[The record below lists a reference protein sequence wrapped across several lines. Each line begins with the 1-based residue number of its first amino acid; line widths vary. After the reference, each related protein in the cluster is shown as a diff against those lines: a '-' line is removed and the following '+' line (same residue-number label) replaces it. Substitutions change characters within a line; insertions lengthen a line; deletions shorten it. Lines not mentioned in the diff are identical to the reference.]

1 MSIVNGIIQ
10 APVSIA
16 DVKTVLGETSN
27 DLATLCRSDKINMW
41 AKFKPIE
48 LNKPFTSDE
57 FDFENRKWR
66 DNATWFKGANFEED
80 GICGMKVAHSSSL
93 QSLTDLYDKGKADW
107 EHVKVGTT
115 FACPYRL
122 SDFIG
127 YKHAATAP
135 FKAPTITSKTHE
147 SGSVVAV
154 MMMKNAGLEYE
165 LTMKDLGV
173 LSEAYF
179 GLALKN
185 NAGQIA
191 YFKTSETPL
200 KDGGSLVEIGN
211 GNLAVGNYKAYIF
224 LCSSALAFNTPPVQ
238 AKYFSIIDFQPTAVS
253 IIYNE
258 QQIKEYFTITAREAI
273 KGSIV
278 VEVKIKDSY
287 KRTSNNK
294 DLDIILRFTSS
305 KLGSQM
311 QAGEQA
317 YTFANLE
324 AGKEYTHIFDD
335 LKEGQHYKIE
345 YTFMGIT
352 QEIYVLQIN

>member
-1 MSIVNGIIQ
+1 M
-10 APVSIA
+10 
-16 DVKTVLGETSN
+16 
-27 DLATLCRSDKINMW
+27 
-41 AKFKPIE
+41 
-48 LNKPFTSDE
+48 
-57 FDFENRKWR
+57 
-66 DNATWFKGANFEED
+66 
-80 GICGMKVAHSSSL
+80 
-93 QSLTDLYDKGKADW
+93 
-107 EHVKVGTT
+107 
-115 FACPYRL
+115 
-122 SDFIG
+122 
-127 YKHAATAP
+127 
-135 FKAPTITSKTHE
+135 
-147 SGSVVAV
+147 
-154 MMMKNAGLEYE
+154 
-165 LTMKDLGV
+165 
-173 LSEAYF
+173 
-179 GLALKN
+179 
-185 NAGQIA
+185 
-191 YFKTSETPL
+191 
-200 KDGGSLVEIGN
+200 
-211 GNLAVGNYKAYIF
+211 
-224 LCSSALAFNTPPVQ
+224 
-238 AKYFSIIDFQPTAVS
+238 DFQPTAVS